1 MTLRI
6 RQRYR
11 DRVRA
16 GRARRDSGVTLVE
29 VVMAMALLGIMSAA
43 VLGILLRAQATS
55 VDNRDR
61 VSASNLA
68 AREIDLV
75 RQEFLA
81 TDAGPVTLANAGVVT
96 NPHPLQGGTVG
107 QPLVLNGTEF
117 TVVRSV
123 AWNVTGTGESAC
135 EGGSAVE
142 HPTLIVTVR
151 VTWPDMGSTEPV
163 VNTAALAPERGLGL
177 PTTAAFVA
185 VAVKDAAGDPNP
197 GRTVVVASSG
207 ETRSSLTDASGCA
220 VVSVSPA
227 AGGTEYTARFPD
239 AGYVD
244 ISGTTSPER
253 LIGIV
258 RPQQLN
264 SNIEVSLD
272 RAASVTLRMTGGVTA
287 ADIAGSTIS
296 LYRSESS
303 GASITQH
310 TVTGIDTVVGNLWP
324 TQYAAFFGTVQPS
337 EFTNTVTLAP
347 GATAILEVPFEWAN
361 FTVTDLPA
369 AGDVVAVAPGG
380 TCTTPGARTVDPG
393 AGRLA
398 PGTWSF
404 FLSSPAFGCSTGPA
418 AVSLLP
424 GSNGAVVWGETT
436 LTVRNAP
443 TGRGAIWAA
452 PAATNAACGTA
463 NAVQLAADGPTAGPV
478 ELPAGDWYLYAM
490 PNVGGVPSG
499 ACTSA
504 GLVAVPYGQATS
516 YTWAAASATVRVTNA
531 PTGTS
536 RKLIASTSA
545 ALTCSASTVSGS
557 YQQFALSGST
567 YTGVLSA
574 GTWYVYSWN
583 TSFTGSGNRCS
594 GGYPVTV
601 AWEPAYSLD
610 WITRVVTP

>member
-1 MTLRI
+1 MTLRT
-6 RQRYR
+6 RKRSR
-11 DRVRA
+11 DLVRA
-16 GRARRDSGVTLVE
+16 VGVQRDGGVTLVE
-29 VVMAMALLGIMSAA
+29 VVMAMALLGIMAAA
-43 VLGILLRAQATS
+43 VLGVLLRAQATS

-61 VSASNLA
+61 VSAANLA

-75 RQEFLA
+75 RQEFVA

-96 NPHPLQGGTVG
+96 NPHPLPGGTSG
-107 QPLVLNGTEF
+107 QPLELNGTLF

-135 EGGSAVE
+135 EGGTAVE

-177 PTTAAFVA
+177 PTTSAFVA
-185 VAVKDAAGDPNP
+185 VAVKDAAGEPNP

-220 VVSVSPA
+220 VVSVNPP

-244 ISGTTSPER
+244 IAGTTSPAR

-264 SNIEVSLD
+264 SNIEIALD

-287 ADIAGSTIS
+287 ADVAGSTIS

-303 GASITQH
+303 GATITQH
-310 TVTGIDTVVGNLWP
+310 TVGGIDTVVGNLWP
-324 TQYAAFFGTVQPS
+324 TQYSAFFGTVQPS

-347 GATAILEVPFEWAN
+347 GASAILEVPFEWAN
-361 FTVTDLPA
+361 FVVTDLPA
-369 AGDVVAVAPGG
+369 AGSVVAVAPGG
-380 TCTTPGARTVDPG
+380 TCTTPGARTVDPA

-404 FLSSPAFGCSTGPA
+404 FLSSPAIGCSTGPA
-418 AVSLLP
+418 SVSLLP

-436 LTVRNAP
+436 LTIRNAP
-443 TGRGAIWAA
+443 VGRGAIWAA
-452 PAATNAACGTA
+452 PAATGSACGAA
-463 NAVQLAADGPTAGPV
+463 NAVQLAANGPVAGPV
-478 ELPAGDWYLYAM
+478 ELPAGNWYVFAM
-490 PNVGGVPSG
+490 PDSGGTPSG
-499 ACTSA
+499 TCTNA
-504 GLVAVPYGQATS
+504 GNIAVPYAQATT
-516 YTWAAASATVRVTNA
+516 YTWVAAPVPVTVTNA
-531 PTGTS
+531 PTGS
-536 RKLIASTSA
+536 SLRLIASPTSG
-545 ALTCSASTVSGS
+545 LTCSSGTVNGS
-557 YQQFALSGST
+557 YQQLTLSGSS
-567 YTGVLSA
+567 YTTSLA
-574 GTWYVYSWN
+574 LGTWYVYSWN
-583 TSFTGSGNRCS
+583 TSWGSGNRCS

-601 AWEPAYSLD
+601 AWEPAYTLNWS
-610 WITRVVTP
+610 TRVVTP

>member
-1 MTLRI
+1 MTLRN
-6 RQRYR
+6 RTWHR
-11 DRVRA
+11 DVVRA
-16 GRARRDSGVTLVE
+16 ARTHREAGATLVE
-29 VVMAMALLGIMSAA
+29 VVMAMALLGVLSAA
-43 VLGILLRAQATS
+43 VLGVLLTAQSTS

-81 TDAGPVTLANAGVVT
+81 TDTGPVTLANAGVVT
-96 NPHPLQGGTVG
+96 NPHPLPGGTAG

-123 AWNVTGTGESAC
+123 AWNITGTGESAC

-151 VTWPDMGSTEPV
+151 VTWPDMGTTEPV

-207 ETRSSLTDASGCA
+207 ETRSSLTDDSGCA

-244 ISGTTSPER
+244 IAGTTSPSR

-264 SNIEVSLD
+264 SNIEIALD

-287 ADIAGSTIS
+287 ADVIGSTVS

-303 GASITQH
+303 GSTITQH
-310 TVTGIDTVVGNLWP
+310 TVTGIDTIVGNLWP
-324 TQYAAFFGTVQPS
+324 TQYSAFFGTVQPS
-337 EFTNTVTLAP
+337 EFADTVTLAP
-347 GATAILEVPFEWAN
+347 GAMEVLEVPFEWAD
-361 FTVTDLPA
+361 FFVTDLPA
-369 AGDVVAVAPGG
+369 AGTVVAVAPGG
-380 TCTTPGARTVDPG
+380 TCTTPGARAVDP
-393 AGRLA
+393 AVGRLA

-404 FLSSPAFGCSTGPA
+404 FLESPAFGCSTGPA
-418 AVSLLP
+418 SVSLLP

-436 LTVRNAP
+436 LTVRSAP

-452 PAATNAACGTA
+452 PAATGSACGAA
-463 NAVQLAADGPTAGPV
+463 NALKLADNGPNIGPV

-490 PNVGGVPSG
+490 ADAGGAPSG

-504 GLVAVPYGQATS
+504 GLVAVPYEQPTA
-516 YTWAAASATVRVTNA
+516 YTWAAPPVPVTVTNA
-531 PTGTS
+531 PTGSS
-536 RKLIASTSA
+536 RRLIASQSA
-545 ALTCSASTVSGS
+545 SLTCTSSSVSSSYQEFALIGSSYSASLP
-557 YQQFALSGST
+557 Q
-567 YTGVLSA
+567 

-583 TSFTGSGNRCS
+583 TSYWGSGNRCS
-594 GGYPVTV
+594 GGAPVAV
-601 AWEPAYSLD
+601 GWEPAYTLD
-610 WITRVVTP
+610 WSTGTVTP